1 VAIAEEGKT
10 KRSDALASVRVA
22 LARLRGTASVAE
34 LMQRATTELCRS
46 CGFDRSVLFRVD
58 GSELVAECAYFSGDP
73 AGAQDFVVLAREVR
87 PQLNHMLLETE
98 MIRRER
104 PVLVVDAENDP
115 RTFKPLVAAC
125 ATKSYVAA
133 PIMPG
138 GRVIGMLHADHR
150 IRDLAVD
157 EHDRELLWTFAEGFG
172 YAVERMLL
180 MERLETETAQIRQ
193 MARTATSLMDELRS
207 TELDLSP
214 AAGASN
220 GHAANG
226 SDDQI
231 QAALERPVSAP
242 PGLDGL
248 LTRRELEVLE
258 LMAAGASNAEIAER
272 LVISVGTVKS
282 HVKHILRKLRAAN
295 RAEAVSRYFRL
306 TAQSSQAGGL

>member
-1 VAIAEEGKT
+1 LEEGSP
-10 KRSDALASVRVA
+10 RDDALANVRAA
-22 LARLRGTASVAE
+22 LAHLRGATTVAG
-34 LMQRATTELCRS
+34 LMQRATTQLCRC
-46 CGFDRSVLFRVD
+46 CGFDRSVLFRVE

-73 AGAQDFVVLAREVR
+73 AGAQDFVELARQVR

-115 RTFKPLVAAC
+115 RTFKPLVQAC

-138 GRVIGMLHADHR
+138 GRVIGMLHADRR
-150 IRDLAVD
+150 IRDLPVD
-157 EHDRELLWTFAEGFG
+157 EHDRELIWTFAEGFG
-172 YAVERMLL
+172 YAVERTLL
-180 MERLETETAQIRQ
+180 MERLEAETAQIQQ
-193 MARTATSLMDELRS
+193 MAQTATSLIEELRAA
-207 TELDLSP
+207 ELDLSP
-214 AAGASN
+214 GQPEPA
-220 GHAANG
+220 HETL
-226 SDDQI
+226 DHV
-231 QAALERPVSAP
+231 RPAP
-242 PGLDGL
+242 HGLDGL

-306 TAQSSQAGGL
+306 TA

>member
-1 VAIAEEGKT
+1 
-10 KRSDALASVRVA
+10 
-22 LARLRGTASVAE
+22 
-34 LMQRATTELCRS
+34 MQRATTELCRS
-46 CGFDRSVLFRVD
+46 CGFDRSVLFRVE

-73 AGAQDFVVLAREVR
+73 VGAQDFVEVARQVR

-104 PVLVVDAENDP
+104 PVLVLDAENDP
-115 RTFKPLVAAC
+115 RTFKPLVQEC
-125 ATKSYVAA
+125 GTKSYVAA

-138 GRVIGMLHADHR
+138 GRVIGMLHADRR
-150 IRDLAVD
+150 IRDLPVD

-172 YAVERMLL
+172 YAVERTLL
-180 MERLETETAQIRQ
+180 MERLET
-193 MARTATSLMDELRS
+193 LRS
-207 TELDLSP
+207 SVLDLSP
-214 AAGASN
+214 PGGRSN
-220 GHAANG
+220 GDDARGIH
-226 SDDQI
+226 DQI
-231 QAALERPVSAP
+231 QVALERPAGNP
-242 PGLDGL
+242 ALDGL

-306 TAQSSQAGGL
+306 TA

>member
-1 VAIAEEGKT
+1 
-10 KRSDALASVRVA
+10 
-22 LARLRGTASVAE
+22 VAE
-34 LMQRATTELCRS
+34 LMQRATSELCRS
-46 CGFDRSVLFRVD
+46 CDFDRSVLFRVD

-73 AGAQDFVVLAREVR
+73 AGAQDFVALARQVR

-104 PVLVVDAENDP
+104 PVLVSDAENDP
-115 RTFKPLVAAC
+115 RTFKPLVQAC
-125 ATKSYVAA
+125 GTKSYVAA

-150 IRDLAVD
+150 IRDVPV
-157 EHDRELLWTFAEGFG
+157 EDRDRDLLWTFAEGFG

-180 MERLETETAQIRQ
+180 MERLEAETTQIQQ
-193 MARTATSLMDELRS
+193 MAQTAASLIEELRS
-207 TELDLSP
+207 SELDLSP
-214 AAGASN
+214 HSTPPLGDS
-220 GHAANG
+220 ANG
-226 SDDQI
+226 SSDHI
-231 QAALERPVSAP
+231 QAALERMPAAP

-282 HVKHILRKLRAAN
+282 HVKHILRKLRASN
-295 RAEAVSRYFRL
+295 RAEAVSRFFRL
-306 TAQSSQAGGL
+306 TAQAPQAGSL

>member
-1 VAIAEEGKT
+1 MATEGSGT
-10 KRSDALASVRVA
+10 TDDALGSVRLS
-22 LARLRGTASVAE
+22 LARLRGAASVNE
-34 LMQRATTELCRS
+34 LMQRATVELCRT

-73 AGAQDFVVLAREVR
+73 AGAQDFVELARSVR

-104 PVLVVDAENDP
+104 PVLVVDAESDP
-115 RTFKPLVAAC
+115 RTFKPLVQAC

-150 IRDLAVD
+150 IRDLVVD
-157 EHDRELLWTFAEGFG
+157 ERDRDVLWTFAEGFG
-172 YAVERMLL
+172 YAVERTLL
-180 MERLETETAQIRQ
+180 MERLEAETAQIQQ
-193 MARTATSLMDELRS
+193 MANTAASLIEQLRA
-207 TELDLSP
+207 TELDLSC
-214 AAGASN
+214 GASN
-220 GHAANG
+220 GNG
-226 SDDQI
+226 GQDQV
-231 QAALERPVSAP
+231 QAALERPASVP
-242 PGLDGL
+242 LGLDGL

-258 LMAAGASNAEIAER
+258 LMAAGASNAEIADR

-306 TAQSSQAGGL
+306 TAQTPQAGGL